1 MKLKIYDIGN
11 GVTQPMRR
19 ILALMAALLMLPVMA
34 SASTLTADANRTTVE
49 MSDTLYGLFFEDI
62 NYGADGGL
70 YAELLQNRS
79 FEYED
84 ILNPRTPD
92 HYNGW
97 GFNLAFGA
105 KGAATLMTESPL
117 NEKNPHYMQV
127 SCTKGEYRFANLGY
141 QSTTFSGGIPVEEG
155 KIYRCF
161 VWMRNSGDFTGE
173 VEVSL
178 TKRTG
183 KAIAESQRFTPT
195 AEWQKYEMTFTADST
210 EDAVLSFILHGTG
223 AVDFDMASLMPAD
236 AFGADWPGGGLRP
249 DLVQALM
256 DLKPAFLRFP
266 GGCVTEG
273 SYYRSNFYNWKDT
286 VGPVEERDENFNTW
300 GYMQSYG
307 LGYYEYFM
315 LAEALGAEPLPVVHA
330 GLLCQAR
337 DVKEAPL
344 TIAETREYAQ
354 DILDL
359 IEFAN
364 GGVDTEWGSL
374 RAEMGH
380 PEPFNLKYIGLGN
393 ENWDQIYWDRFDIL
407 YKAVKEA
414 YPEMEI
420 ISSVGPVAEGAL
432 PANAWRTVRAKY
444 PDTIVDEH
452 YYMDAKWFLEN
463 GDRYD
468 NYPRTTRV
476 FLGEYAAHEPA
487 QGNGRRPNNLYSA
500 VCEAAY
506 MTSLERNSDVVVMAS
521 YAPLMAREGMQQWTP
536 DMIWFNARE
545 VLLTPNYHVQAMFAA
560 TVGDQVVQSSV
571 ETDNK
576 LLYHVVTR
584 TEDKLYVK
592 IVNASE
598 NADEITLNLA
608 NIPDGEAAYTRLTG
622 EKQAVNTFQNK
633 DRVAPVSG
641 AAALE
646 GGTMT
651 LELPA
656 YSVTILTFARK

>member
-1 MKLKIYDIGN
+1 MKDGMTLHW
-11 GVTQPMRR
+11 RR
-19 ILALMAALLMLPVMA
+19 LLCILLGLALLPVCGF
-34 SASTLTADANRTTVE
+34 ASTLTADANDTTIE

-84 ILNPRTPD
+84 ILNPRTTD
-92 HYNGW
+92 HYTGW

-105 KGAATLMTESPL
+105 TGTAVVSTEDPL
-117 NEKNPHYMQV
+117 NENNPTYMRV
-127 SCTKGEYRFANLGY
+127 TCTKGDYRFANLGY

-155 KIYRCF
+155 KTYRCF
-161 VWMRNSGDFTGE
+161 VYMRNAGDFDGT
-173 VEVSL
+173 VEIAL

-183 KAIAESQRFTPT
+183 KSIAVPKSFTLT
-195 AEWQKYEMTFTADST
+195 DEWQRYELTFKPSYT

-236 AFGADWPGGGLRP
+236 AFGADWPGGGLRA

-256 DLKPAFLRFP
+256 DLNPKFLRFP

-273 SYYRSNFYNWKDT
+273 SYYRSNFYDWKDT
-286 VGPVEERDENFNTW
+286 VGPVEDRRENFNTW

-315 LAEALGAEPLPVVHA
+315 LAEALGAEPLPVVHS

-344 TIAETREYAQ
+344 TIEETQAYAQ

-364 GGVDTEWGSL
+364 GDVTTRWGAL

-380 PEPFNLKYIGLGN
+380 PEPFNLKYLGIGN
-393 ENWDQIYWDRFDIL
+393 ENWDTVYWTRFQIL

-414 YPEMEI
+414 HPEI
-420 ISSVGPVAEGAL
+420 TIVSSAGPVAEGSL
-432 PANAWRTVRAKY
+432 PANAWATIRAKF

-452 YYMDAKWFLEN
+452 YYMSGEWFLN
-463 GDRYD
+463 NMHRYD
-468 NYPRTTRV
+468 SYPRTTKV
-476 FLGEYAAHEPA
+476 FLGEYAAHEATQP
-487 QGNGRRPNNLYSA
+487 NGRRPNNLYSA
-500 VCEAAY
+500 LCEAAY

-536 DMIWFNARE
+536 DLIWFNARE
-545 VLLTPNYHVQAMFAA
+545 VMLTPNYHVQAMFAE
-560 TVGDQVVQSSV
+560 TLGDHVVSS
-571 ETDNK
+571 DCDSINQ

-592 IVNASE
+592 LVNVSAY
-598 NADEITLNLA
+598 DEPMTLHLA
-608 NIPDGEAAYTRLTG
+608 NVPDGRAVCKQLTG
-622 EKQAVNTFQNK
+622 DKNVTNTLYNK
-633 DRVAPVSG
+633 ENIVPVKSRMEI
-641 AAALE
+641 AE
-646 GGTMT
+646 GTVEMT
-651 LELPA
+651 LPA
-656 YSVTILTFARK
+656 YSVTILTFDLH